1 MFRTNKWA
9 GASVAAVL
17 LWVGGQTLAVAG
29 DAEQVTAAEAKTHA
43 SESWVMLEGNIV
55 QSLGDELYRFEDS
68 SGEIL
73 VRIGPEDWHGQKV
86 QIDTRVKVHGQ
97 LKKRGDH
104 MEVKADRVEVV
115 D

>member
-1 MFRTNKWA
+1 MIRAKRWA
-9 GASVAAVL
+9 GPAAAAIVL
-17 LWVGGQTLAVAG
+17 LCGSPAVVAG

-43 SESWVMLEGNIV
+43 SESWVMLDGHIV
-55 QSLGDELYRFEDS
+55 QSLGDELYRFEDA

-73 VRIGPEDWHGQKV
+73 VRIGPDDWHGQKV

-104 MEVKADRVEVV
+104 IEVKADRVMVV

>member
-1 MFRTNKWA
+1 MSLALWA
-9 GASVAAVL
+9 GYATTAMAA
-17 LWVGGQTLAVAG
+17 

-73 VRIGPEDWHGQKV
+73 VRIGPEDWHGQRV

-104 MEVKADRVEVV
+104 MEVNADRVEVV

>member
-1 MFRTNKWA
+1 MKRVSTWTR
-9 GASVAAVL
+9 GAVMWLALLGGYTTTALAA
-17 LWVGGQTLAVAG
+17 

-43 SESWVMLEGNIV
+43 SESWVMLEGHIV
-55 QSLGDELYRFEDS
+55 QSLGDELYRFEDA

-86 QIDTRVKVHGQ
+86 QIDTPVKIHGQ
-97 LKKRGDH
+97 LKQRGDH
-104 MEVKADRVEVV
+104 MEVKADRVMVV